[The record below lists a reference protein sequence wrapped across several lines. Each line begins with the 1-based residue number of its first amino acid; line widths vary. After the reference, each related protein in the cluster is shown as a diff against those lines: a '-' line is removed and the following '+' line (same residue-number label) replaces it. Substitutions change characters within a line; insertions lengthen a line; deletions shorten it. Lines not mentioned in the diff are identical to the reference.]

1 MFNLNEKEP
10 LNVLVWGWI
19 FYYKRDFNNNN
30 LVMRAYKYKIK
41 PTEEQKVLIEKHLW
55 CCRFVWNTFLGERI
69 KAYEEEWKTLTYY
82 DNAEALTQ
90 LKQELTWLKEVN
102 SQSLQS
108 TLKDLNLAYERFF
121 KKIAKFPRF
130 KSKKNPK
137 KWFHIPQAIKLKGA
151 KLVIPKFKEWIK
163 VILHR
168 PLLWKIKN
176 ATVTKENSWYYVSIV
191 CENQTA
197 SLPTVEKKIGIDLW
211 LTHFCI
217 TSNWDKIENPK
228 FLRVVEEKLKKIQRY
243 YSRHKGKRSLRKL
256 QRLHTK
262 IANQRKDFL
271 HKLSTK
277 LIHENQVI
285 CLEDLNVKWMMKNH
299 KLAKSIWEVWW
310 WMFKRFLQYKAEW
323 HWRTVVIINRY
334 FPSSKTCNCCGNIK
348 KELKLSERIYH
359 CSSCWAEIDRDINA
373 AKNIL
378 KEWLKQLE
386 Q

>member
-1 MFNLNEKEP
+1 
-10 LNVLVWGWI
+10 
-19 FYYKRDFNNNN
+19 
-30 LVMRAYKYKIK
+30 MRAYKYRIN
-41 PTEEQKVLIEKHLW
+41 PTKEQKVLIEKHLW
-55 CCRFVWNTFLGERI
+55 CCRFVWNNYLWERI
-69 KAYEEEWKTLTYY
+69 KAYEEVWKTLTFY
-82 DNAEALTQ
+82 DTTKALTQ

-102 SQSLQS
+102 SQSLQA

-137 KWFHIPQAIKLKGA
+137 KWFHIPQNVKLKGS
-151 KLVIPKFKEWIK
+151 KLVVPKFQEWIK

-168 PLLWKIKN
+168 PLTWKIKN
-176 ATVTKENSWYYVSIV
+176 ATITKENNWYYVSLVV
-191 CENQTA
+191 CDYEVNKVPET
-197 SLPTVEKKIGIDLW
+197 SKKIWIDLW
-211 LTHFCI
+211 LSHFCI

-228 FLRVVEEKLKKIQRY
+228 FLRTMEDKLIKVQSY
-243 YSRHKGKRSLRKL
+243 YSRHKWKRTLRKL
-256 QRLHTK
+256 QRLHSK

-285 CLEDLNVKWMMKNH
+285 CLEDLNVKGMMRNH

-310 WMFKRFLQYKAEW
+310 WMFVWYLTYKAEW
-323 HWRTVVIINRY
+323 YWRTLILIDRY

-348 KELKLSERIYH
+348 ETLSLNERIYH
-359 CSSCWAEIDRDINA
+359 CENCWETLDRDINA

-378 KEWLKQLE
+378 KEGLKQLE

>member
-1 MFNLNEKEP
+1 
-10 LNVLVWGWI
+10 
-19 FYYKRDFNNNN
+19 
-30 LVMRAYKYKIK
+30 MRAYKYKLN
-41 PTEEQKVLIEKHLW
+41 PTAEQKVLIEKHLG
-55 CCRFVWNTFLGERI
+55 CCRFIWNNFLGERI

-137 KWFHIPQAIKLKGA
+137 KWFHIPQAIKLKGS
-151 KLVIPKFKEWIK
+151 KLVIPKFKWGIK
-163 VILHR
+163 IIMHR
-168 PLLWKIKN
+168 PLTWTIRN
-176 ATVTKENSWYYVSIV
+176 ATITKDNTWYYVSLV
-191 CENQTA
+191 VSDYEVNKFLET
-197 SLPTVEKKIGIDLW
+197 SKKIWIDLW
-211 LTHFCI
+211 LSHFCI
-217 TSNWDKIENPK
+217 TSNWEKIENPK
-228 FLRVVEEKLKKIQRY
+228 FLRTMEDKLIKVQSY
-243 YSRHKGKRSLRKL
+243 YSRHKWKRTLRKL
-256 QRLHTK
+256 QRLHSK

-285 CLEDLNVKWMMKNH
+285 CLEDLNVKGMMKNH
-299 KLAKSIWEVWW
+299 KLAKAIWEVWW
-310 WMFKRFLQYKAEW
+310 GMFVWYLTYKAEW
-323 HWRTVVIINRY
+323 HWRKLVIIDRY
-334 FPSSKTCNCCGNIK
+334 FPSSKTCNCCGNVK
-348 KELKLSERIYH
+348 EELKLSERKYH
-359 CSSCWAEIDRDINA
+359 CSSCWETLDRDINA

-378 KEWLKQLE
+378 KQGLQQLE